1 MSEVTTTRNFR
12 QNLKYF
18 FDLAKDEPIAINRG
32 IDRYVLLH
40 ENEFNKLKDQVMY
53 LQKSLLAVF
62 EDMDAGGPTE
72 MGDIDKFHE
81 ELMAE
86 IEEEDQQLLK
96 QEPNL

>member
-1 MSEVTTTRNFR
+1 MSTIDTTKNFQ
-12 QNLKYF
+12 QNLSYF
-18 FDLAKDEPIAINRG
+18 FDRAKDEPIAINRG
-32 IDRYVLLH
+32 TDRYVLLH

-72 MGDIDKFHE
+72 MGDIDKFHK

-86 IEEEDQQLLK
+86 IEKEEQ
-96 QEPNL
+96 